1 MADHSRRHLLDGDK
15 SRFIVAVK
23 LGISKHIIES
33 LKY

>member
-23 LGISKHIIES
+23 YHWELVNI
-33 LKY
+33 L